1 MDREKEIFGAS
12 EQMTGEI
19 KRPMS
24 TEEVSLNDNQAQGVE
39 SPTASISEKDPKD
52 THPESSKEEK
62 IREEVS
68 PAIESTQVS
77 SIENTPEK
85 SLDEAEGQPFSPEK
99 ERKKEAPVAT
109 LPTEKTADK
118 AAEVQSE
125 QSEHKETVKVEDDV
139 AEEEEDEQEE
149 EEKQEDYT
157 NYTKKEL
164 AAALGALLKED
175 NIKKVDKA
183 LKEIKPYY
191 DELREAERSEA
202 LNRFVEEG
210 GDEADFDYKSDEL
223 DIKFDADYTLLKERR
238 SKHYSSIEKQ
248 KEDNLAAK
256 NRLLEQ
262 LRQLVDD
269 EETTAS
275 INALKEIQKEWKSV
289 GQVPANQVK
298 SLWANYNAL
307 LDRFYDNRSIYFELK
322 ELDRRKNLEAK
333 LELCERAENLQN
345 EENLKKAIKELNELH
360 EEFKFIGP
368 VPKEDQEPLWQRFK
382 AASDALYDRRRIF
395 IDKLKGDFQEN
406 MVIKQA
412 LGDEAQTFFAFDS
425 DRINEWNEK
434 TKQILE
440 LQKRWEAVGGL
451 PKEKAKEIN
460 KHFWSGF
467 KGFFANKNA
476 FFKKLEGQREAN
488 LTIKKGLVEQA
499 EALKDS
505 TDWENTAEAL
515 KKLQSEWRTIGPV
528 PDKYRNSI
536 FFKFKKACDH
546 FFEQKRAKN
555 KEVNKEFEENLA
567 KKESVCA
574 AIEQLAEEKS
584 NDVDQLEVLFDQYQA
599 IGFVPRQDIK
609 SIQNRF
615 NEAVDKFLASAEK
628 LSDEEKHNIKLTIKF
643 SKLKNSPNANRKL
656 YQKEGEIR
664 KHISNLENDIVL
676 WRNNLEF
683 FAHSKT
689 ADKLKEDFDKK
700 IAKAKAELK
709 ELKEQLRVIRNI

>member
-1 MDREKEIFGAS
+1 MDREKEITGAS

-19 KRPMS
+19 KSPMNIG
-24 TEEVSLNDNQAQGVE
+24 EVSLDNQAQRIAN
-39 SPTASISEKDPKD
+39 PTASI
-52 THPESSKEEK
+52 PEENSKEENLSPK
-62 IREEVS
+62 EEKEREEVS
-68 PAIESTQVS
+68 PAIENMQIPEADDDQEKPVEKIEETPVS
-77 SIENTPEK
+77 QENEEQ
-85 SLDEAEGQPFSPEK
+85 DEAPASP
-99 ERKKEAPVAT
+99 
-109 LPTEKTADK
+109 LPTEMTTTGDTAVQ
-118 AAEVQSE
+118 AEPE
-125 QSEHKETVKVEDDV
+125 QKEVADSDIDRKEDENETE
-139 AEEEEDEQEE
+139 EEEED
-149 EEKQEDYT
+149 KQEDYT

-164 AAALGALLKED
+164 AAVLNGLLKED
-175 NIKKVDKA
+175 NIKKVDKI
-183 LKEIKPYY
+183 LKEIKPFY
-191 DELREAERSEA
+191 DELREAARAQALER
-202 LNRFVEEG
+202 FIEEG
-210 GDEADFDYKSDEL
+210 GDAADFDYKPDEV
-223 DIKFDADYTLLKERR
+223 DIRFDADYTLLRERR

-248 KEDNLAAK
+248 KEDNLATK

-262 LRQLVDD
+262 LRQLVDE

-275 INALKEIQKEWKSV
+275 INALKEIQKEWKRI
-289 GQVPANQVK
+289 GQIPANQVK

-333 LELCERAENLQN
+333 LELCERAENL
-345 EENLKKAIKELNELH
+345 EKEVNLNKAIKELNDLH
-360 EEFKFIGP
+360 EEFRYIGP

-395 IDKLKGDFQEN
+395 IDKLKEDFQEN
-406 MVIKQA
+406 MVAKKV
-412 LGDEAQTFFAFDS
+412 LGDEAQAFLAFDS

-476 FFKKLEGQREAN
+476 FFKKLEGQREEN
-488 LTIKKGLVEQA
+488 LKMKEGLVEQA

-505 TDWENTAEAL
+505 RDWDTTAEAL
-515 KKLQSEWRTIGPV
+515 KKLQSEWRAIGPV

-536 FFKFKKACDH
+536 FIKFKKACDH

-555 KEVNKEFEENLA
+555 KEVNKEFEENLS
-567 KKESVCA
+567 KKERICA
-574 AIEQLAEEKS
+574 EIETLAAEKS
-584 NDVDQLEVLFDQYQA
+584 NDIDKLEVLFDQYQA
-599 IGFVPRQDIK
+599 IGFVPRNAIK
-609 SIQNRF
+609 SIQNKF
-615 NEAVDKFLASAEK
+615 NGAVDKFLENADK

-683 FAHSKT
+683 FATSKT
-689 ADKLKEDFDKK
+689 ADKLKEDFDIK

-709 ELKEQLRVIRNI
+709 ELKEQLHVIRNI

>member
-1 MDREKEIFGAS
+1 MEREKEISGAP
-12 EQMTGEI
+12 EQIIGEI
-19 KRPMS
+19 KSPMS
-24 TEEVSLNDNQAQGVE
+24 VGEGSVDNQSEGIE
-39 SPTASISEKDPKD
+39 IPTASAAEESPMDKS
-52 THPESSKEEK
+52 PEIPKEEGN
-62 IREEVS
+62 E
-68 PAIESTQVS
+68 
-77 SIENTPEK
+77 
-85 SLDEAEGQPFSPEK
+85 
-99 ERKKEAPVAT
+99 KEAPFVEGNSLEERVQEKKEKLEAT
-109 LPTEKTADK
+109 IQTEKTAK
-118 AAEVQSE
+118 ENIEAQTEQKEV
-125 QSEHKETVKVEDDV
+125 TNADDDAV
-139 AEEEEDEQEE
+139 EEEDDENEAEE

-164 AAALGALLKED
+164 VATMNGLLRED
-175 NIKKVDKA
+175 NIRKVDKV
-183 LKEIKPYY
+183 LKEIRPYF
-191 DELREAERSEA
+191 DELRDAERLEA
-202 LNRFVEEG
+202 LNRFVEAG
-210 GDEADFDYKSDEL
+210 GEEADFDYKPDEL

-238 SKHYSSIEKQ
+238 AKHYSDIEKQ
-248 KEDNLAAK
+248 KEDNLGAK

-275 INALKEIQKEWKSV
+275 INALKEIQKEWKSI
-289 GQVPANQVK
+289 GQIPANQVK

-345 EENLKKAIKELNELH
+345 ETNLNKAIKELNDLH
-360 EEFKFIGP
+360 EEFKYIGP

-382 AASDALYDRRRIF
+382 AASDALYDRRRAF
-395 IDKLKGDFQEN
+395 VEKLKEDFQAN
-406 MVIKQA
+406 LVVKKA
-412 LGDEAQTFFAFDS
+412 LGDEAQTFLAFDS

-460 KHFWSGF
+460 KYFWSGF
-467 KGFFANKNA
+467 KGFFANKNT
-476 FFKKLEGQREAN
+476 FFKKLEGQRDEN
-488 LTIKKGLVEQA
+488 LKLKEKLVVQA
-499 EALKDS
+499 EELKDS
-505 TDWENTAEAL
+505 KDWDSTAEAL
-515 KKLQSEWRTIGPV
+515 KKLQAEWRTIGPV
-528 PDKYRNSI
+528 PEKFRNSI
-536 FFKFKKACDH
+536 FSKFKKACDH

-567 KKESVCA
+567 KKEGVCE
-574 AIEQLAEEKS
+574 AIEKLADEKS
-584 NDVDQLEVLFDQYQA
+584 NDIDKLEVLFDEYQS
-599 IGFVPRQDIK
+599 IGFVPRQAIK

-615 NEAVDKFLASAEK
+615 NEAVDKFLECADK
-628 LSDEEKHNIKLTIKF
+628 ISDEEKHNIKLTIKF

-689 ADKLKEDFDKK
+689 ADKLKEDFDIK

-709 ELKEQLRVIRNI
+709 ELKEQLHVIRNI